1 MPIFDQEAANQKSA
15 KQAGRSLVVRW
26 RILAQQRMDH
36 LIELYQTGRW
46 KRYHKEQDFLEMVQE
61 ARTAL
66 KMWEQLAP
74 YDAVLDKTVEVAL
87 AQDISQI
94 EAESQSGEPAPI
106 TLDALLDGI
115 VAEHDSRKS

>member
-1 MPIFDQEAANQKSA
+1 MPLFDQKTASHISA
-15 KQAGRSLVVRW
+15 RQAGRSLVVRW

-46 KRYHKEQDFLEMVQE
+46 KRYHKEQDFLAMVQE

-74 YDAVLDKTVEVAL
+74 YDEALDKTAEIEL
-87 AQDISQI
+87 AQDVSQN
-94 EAESQSGEPAPI
+94 EDVLQSEDGVSPMF
-106 TLDALLDGI
+106 DALLDGI
-115 VAEHDSRKS
+115 VAEYDSRER

>member
-1 MPIFDQEAANQKSA
+1 MPVFDRKTASQISA
-15 KQAGRSLVVRW
+15 KQASRSLVVRW

-36 LIELYQTGRW
+36 LIELYQSGRW

-74 YDAVLDKTVEVAL
+74 YDEALDKTAEIEL
-87 AQDISQI
+87 AQ
-94 EAESQSGEPAPI
+94 EASYAEDAPQSEESVSAM
-106 TLDALLDGI
+106 LDALMDGV
-115 VAEHDSRKS
+115 VAEHDARES

>member
-1 MPIFDQEAANQKSA
+1 MPLFDQKAASRTSA

-46 KRYHKEQDFLEMVQE
+46 KRYHKESDFLEMVQE
-61 ARTAL
+61 ARAAL

-74 YDAVLDKTVEVAL
+74 YDEALDKTAEIEL
-87 AQDISQI
+87 AQESLQ
-94 EAESQSGEPAPI
+94 AEDEVSPAFD
-106 TLDALLDGI
+106 TLLSGI
-115 VAEHDSRKS
+115 VAEYDSRKS